1 MTPAIV
7 SLQTSSILSAITTIT
22 CSSVREGLGGLF
34 SSDLSS
40 PCTVDIN
47 VGVGLHAVDD
57 SFLPFNVPTG
67 ATGLILLLHE
77 W

>member
-1 MTPAIV
+1 MTPAMV
-7 SLQTSSILSAITTIT
+7 LLQTSSILSAITTIT
-22 CSSVREGLGGLF
+22 FSSVREGLSGLF

-40 PCTVDIN
+40 RCTVDVN
-47 VGVGLHAVDD
+47 AGVCLHAVDD
-57 SFLPFNVPTG
+57 SFLQFDVSTG